1 MSTKKEI
8 AHEWDELEAAACAD
22 TAAACADTKKTAEAK
37 GAEKTAEAKGAEADL
52 EKLVTVIVERDNSAK
67 KSKTIRLSL
76 NGKSIV
82 IPRGVAVE
90 VPLKYKLLLVK
101 KEKLRELDDRYKEEL
116 AKALEEEK

>member
-1 MSTKKEI
+1 MSTKKET

-22 TAAACADTKKTAEAK
+22 TAAACADTEKTAGAK
-37 GAEKTAEAKGAEADL
+37 GAEVDP

-82 IPRGVAVE
+82 IPRGTAVE
-90 VPLKYKLLLVK
+90 VPLKYKLILDK
-101 KEKLRELDDRYKEEL
+101 KAKLRELDDRYKEEL